1 MKYVQTS
8 PRRPVQYVDAS
19 NETILFEV
27 HDRSWMNVNE
37 LLSAASV
44 DKLMKNE
51 FKDKKMPKK
60 IIVMAIGEFEL
71 EEE

>member
-19 NETILFEV
+19 TETILFEV

-71 EEE
+71 ED

>member
-8 PRRPVQYVDAS
+8 PRRPVQYVDAG
-19 NETILFEV
+19 NEKILFEV

-71 EEE
+71 VDE